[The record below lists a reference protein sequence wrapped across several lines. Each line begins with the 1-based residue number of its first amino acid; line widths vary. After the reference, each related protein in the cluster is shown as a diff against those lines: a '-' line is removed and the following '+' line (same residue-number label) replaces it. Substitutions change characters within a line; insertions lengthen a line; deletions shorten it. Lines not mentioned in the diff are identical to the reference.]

1 ALPYDLECFRT
12 AGASAVSRGGARA
25 GAAANGREAAFAAIV
40 GESDTIKTVLAPAA
54 RLLPHRNA
62 TVLIVGETG
71 TGKELLARALHAG
84 GPRRDVQ
91 VVAIKCS
98 ALPEHLI
105 ESELSGHDAG
115 CFTG

>member
-1 ALPYDLECFRT
+1 DDLEIFRT
-12 AGASAVSRGGARA
+12 AVAGAVARGRARGGPAPDAR
-25 GAAANGREAAFAAIV
+25 EDAFAAIG
-40 GESDTIKTVLAPAA
+40 GESDTIRTVLARAA

-84 GPRRDVQ
+84 GPRRDAPF
-91 VVAIKCS
+91 VAINCS

-105 ESELSGHDAG
+105 ESELFGHERGSFTDAH
-115 CFTG
+115 